1 MCKNK
6 NTVKIVAKSIEA
18 RQAIAE
24 ALMAFEVDYKL
35 TVVCKMSHFTF
46 NVDALGYILVGLN
59 RYSVTS
65 CKASIYACKV
75 VVD

>member
-1 MCKNK
+1 MCRNK

-24 ALMAFEVDYKL
+24 ALMTFDVDYKL
-35 TVVCKMSHFTF
+35 MVVCKMSHFTF
-46 NVDALGYILVGLN
+46 NVDALSYILVGLK

-65 CKASIYACKV
+65 HKASVYVYKV